1 MKFLKYTLFA
11 IFAVGA
17 LLVNFSEAA
26 NDKPKSLAEKIDSQV
41 KKYVTDENFQGAIL
55 VARKGQIVFKNAYGF
70 ADREKKLKNTIE
82 TKFLVGSLTKSFTA
96 VTVMQLVE
104 AGLMDLNAPLKKY
117 IPNLKDDLAKNLTLH
132 FLLKQQSGIAPS
144 FDDLT
149 NFENENI
156 TSQELLNIINRTSL
170 SFPPGAKYEYSNLN
184 YTLCA
189 IAIENVTKKSFA
201 QVLEEKTFTPL
212 QMQNSGIERASK
224 TPEARAKGY
233 RKSSSGIENDENVVA
248 YALGAGDIY
257 STVDDILKWEQAIF
271 GDKFL
276 SKKIKKLLFDGA
288 DKNFGYYGHGFRIQ
302 PYQRGLENKD
312 TGILIRHGGTM
323 DGFMSNF
330 HHYLDDDLTVI
341 VLGNI
346 RPFPIREM
354 TFEIKET
361 ALGIEPGKRNNS
373 TLE

>member
-1 MKFLKYTLFA
+1 MKFLKYTLIA
-11 IFAVGA
+11 MLAVGA
-17 LLVNFSEAA
+17 SFVNFSQAA
-26 NDKPKSLAEKIDSQV
+26 NDRTKRLSEKIDSQV
-41 KKYVTDENFQGAIL
+41 KKYVRDENFQGAIL

-70 ADREKKLKNTIE
+70 ADREKRLKNTIE

-117 IPNLKDDLAKNLTLH
+117 IPNLKDELAKNLTLH

-156 TSQELLNIINRTSL
+156 TSQELLDIINKTSL
-170 SFPPGAKYEYSNLN
+170 SFPPGTKYEYSNLN

-189 IAIENVTKKSFA
+189 IAIENVTGKSFV
-201 QVLEEKTFTPL
+201 QVLRERTFTPL
-212 QMQNSGIERASK
+212 EMQNSGIERASK
-224 TPEARAKGY
+224 MPEAQAKGY
-233 RKSSSGIENDENVVA
+233 RKTSSGIENDENVVA

-257 STVDDILKWEQAIF
+257 STVEDILKWEQAIF
-271 GDKFL
+271 GGKFL
-276 SKKIKKLLFDGA
+276 SKQSKKLLFDGA
-288 DKNFGYYGHGFRIQ
+288 DKDFGYYGYGFRVQ
-302 PYQRGLENKD
+302 PYQRDLEYKN
-312 TGILIRHGGTM
+312 TGVLIRHGGTM

-373 TLE
+373 ILE